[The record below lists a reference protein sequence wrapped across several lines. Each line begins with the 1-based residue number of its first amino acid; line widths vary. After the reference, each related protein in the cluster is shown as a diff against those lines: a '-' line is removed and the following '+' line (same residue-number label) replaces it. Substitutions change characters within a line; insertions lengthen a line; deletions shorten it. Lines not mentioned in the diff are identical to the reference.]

1 MAYDLVRMVPDVRV
15 PQTGYDGSSGTTIYE
30 APFSSEDNAVQWKI
44 LFGAGAPT
52 SLDDAPL
59 GSLYVDLTNYKLYI
73 HTATSTWTVVGAQS

>member
-1 MAYDLVRMVPDVRV
+1 MAFDLVRMVQDVRL

-30 APFSSEDNAVQWKI
+30 IPFSSEDNAQLFKI
-44 LFGAGAPT
+44 LLGAGAPT

-59 GSLYVDLTNYKLYI
+59 GSLYVDTTNYKLYI